1 MSHLPR
7 LLSWF
12 EQLSPQTL
20 GKITE
25 LYHPQCY
32 FKDPFNEFYER
43 KSLEKLFAEMF
54 AKLYQPRFVISET
67 LSEGHSTFI
76 VWQFHFILRQRN
88 VQINGS
94 SHVKFD
100 DHGLITFHRDYWDAA
115 EELYEKLPVIGFVMK
130 QLKKLSHS

>member
-12 EQLSPQTL
+12 EQLSLKNL
-20 GKITE
+20 GQITE

-43 KSLEKLFAEMF
+43 KSLEKLFADMF
-54 AKLYQPRFVISET
+54 VKLENPRFVISET

-76 VWQFHFILRQRN
+76 VWQFHFVLRQRN

-94 SHVKFD
+94 SHIKFD
-100 DHGLITFHRDYWDAA
+100 EQGLVTFHRDYWDAA
-115 EELYEKLPVIGFVMK
+115 EELYEKLPVIGFLLR
-130 QLKKLSHS
+130 QLKKLSH

>member
-1 MSHLPR
+1 MNHLPR

-20 GKITE
+20 GQITE

-43 KSLEKLFAEMF
+43 KSLEKLFADMF
-54 AKLYQPRFVISET
+54 VKLEKPSFVISKT
-67 LSEGHSTFI
+67 LSQGRSTFI

-100 DHGLITFHRDYWDAA
+100 DQGLVTFHRDYWDAA

>member
-1 MSHLPR
+1 MNHLPR

-20 GKITE
+20 GQITE

-43 KSLEKLFAEMF
+43 KSLEKLFADMF
-54 AKLYQPRFVISET
+54 EKLEKPCFVISET

-76 VWQFHFILRQRN
+76 VWQFHFVLRQRN

-100 DHGLITFHRDYWDAA
+100 EQGLVTFHRDYWDAA

-130 QLKKLSHS
+130 QLKKLNHA

>member
-1 MSHLPR
+1 MNHLPR

-20 GKITE
+20 GQIKDI
-25 LYHPQCY
+25 YHAQCY

-54 AKLYQPRFVISET
+54 VKLEKPSFVINET
-67 LSEGHSTFI
+67 LSEGRSTFI
-76 VWQFHFILRQRN
+76 VWQFHFVLRQRN

-100 DHGLITFHRDYWDAA
+100 DQGLVTFHRDYWDAA

>member
-1 MSHLPR
+1 MNSLPR

-20 GKITE
+20 GQISE
-25 LYHPQCY
+25 LYHAQCY

-43 KSLEKLFAEMF
+43 KSLEKLFADMF
-54 AKLYQPRFVISET
+54 AKLDKPRFVISET
-67 LSEGHSTFI
+67 VSEGQSTFI
-76 VWQFHFILRQRN
+76 VWQFHFVLRQRN

-100 DHGLITFHRDYWDAA
+100 EQGLVIFHRDYWDAA

-130 QLKKLSHS
+130 QLKKLSH

>member
-1 MSHLPR
+1 MNSLPR

-20 GKITE
+20 GQISE
-25 LYHPQCY
+25 LYHAQCY

-43 KSLEKLFAEMF
+43 KSLEKLFADMF
-54 AKLYQPRFVISET
+54 VKLDKPRFVISDT
-67 LSEGHSTFI
+67 VSEGQSTFI
-76 VWQFHFILRQRN
+76 VWQFHFVLRQRN

-94 SHVKFD
+94 SHIKFD
-100 DHGLITFHRDYWDAA
+100 EQGLVIFHRDYWDAA

-130 QLKKLSHS
+130 QLKKLNHS

>member
-20 GKITE
+20 GQITD
-25 LYHPQCY
+25 LYHPHCY

-43 KSLEKLFAEMF
+43 KSLEKLFADMF
-54 AKLYQPRFVISET
+54 VKLDQPRFVISET

-76 VWQFHFILRQRN
+76 VWQFHFVLRQRN

-100 DHGLITFHRDYWDAA
+100 EQGLVTFHRDYWDAA

>member
-12 EQLSPQTL
+12 EQLSHQTL
-20 GKITE
+20 GQITE

-43 KSLEKLFAEMF
+43 KSLEKLFADMF
-54 AKLYQPRFVISET
+54 VKLDQPRFVISET

-76 VWQFHFILRQRN
+76 VWQFHFVLRQRN

-100 DHGLITFHRDYWDAA
+100 EQGLVTFHRDYWDAA

>member
-1 MSHLPR
+1 MSHLPH

-20 GKITE
+20 GQITE

-54 AKLYQPRFVISET
+54 VKLDQPRFVISET

-76 VWQFHFILRQRN
+76 VWQFHFVLRQRN

-100 DHGLITFHRDYWDAA
+100 EQGLVTFHRDYWDAA